1 METIEIQDMHDV
13 YVYAAGLDGELEHL
27 HYENAA
33 KLFILYQISLDE
45 LCQLDDD
52 TMGSILCA

>member
-1 METIEIQDMHDV
+1 MKTIEIQDMHDV
-13 YVYAAGLDGELEHL
+13 YVYAAGLEYDRERL

-33 KLFILYQISLDE
+33 RLFISYQISLDE